1 MPPGR
6 DTTSEL
12 QAFDRFDQVIDP
24 YLHCQLRQSGLRD
37 GLRPTSVW
45 RKQMCDF
52 CLSGE
57 CQPCWRR
64 RRKWLSLRPRSRP
77 SSRPVGCCA
86 PRVQT
91 DIHSIARHALRC
103 SIHSP
108 TRPAVRRSTTIR
120 PYPDQFAL
128 KQHVT
133 EARDPERTLCG
144 SLNARVQHAEKI
156 SEDLYTKCKSGL
168 RCTQIKC
175 CVMIRRNDFKRSAN
189 IACREGGMRKG
200 LWRVTGASGSQSGSF
215 ILTLCN
221 NRTC

>member
-1 MPPGR
+1 MLAARSSRQLENGYHPPPLRSMPDPKDIVCGARANQLSAITCPALQCSILRMQPHCVRR
-6 DTTSEL
+6 DTNN
-12 QAFDRFDQVIDP
+12 
-24 YLHCQLRQSGLRD
+24 
-37 GLRPTSVW
+37 
-45 RKQMCDF
+45 
-52 CLSGE
+52 
-57 CQPCWRR
+57 
-64 RRKWLSLRPRSRP
+64 
-77 SSRPVGCCA
+77 
-86 PRVQT
+86 
-91 DIHSIARHALRC
+91 
-103 SIHSP
+103 
-108 TRPAVRRSTTIR
+108 R

-133 EARDPERTLCG
+133 EARDRARTLCG

-156 SEDLYTKCKSGL
+156 LEVLYTKFKSGL

-215 ILTLCN
+215 ILTLCI

>member
-1 MPPGR
+1 MVNAARPAQRLAP
-6 DTTSEL
+6 
-12 QAFDRFDQVIDP
+12 VITLSP
-24 YLHCQLRQSGLRD
+24 FPA
-37 GLRPTSVW
+37 RPA
-45 RKQMCDF
+45 
-52 CLSGE
+52 
-57 CQPCWRR
+57 
-64 RRKWLSLRPRSRP
+64 RST
-77 SSRPVGCCA
+77 CCVV
-86 PRVQT
+86 RVQT
-91 DIHSIARHALRC
+91 IMSAIVRAALQCSILPRHRHAV
-103 SIHSP
+103 HGG
-108 TRPAVRRSTTIR
+108 TRNR

-133 EARDPERTLCG
+133 EARDRERTLCI

-156 SEDLYTKCKSGL
+156 LEVLYTKFKSGL

-175 CVMIRRNDFKRSAN
+175 CVMIRRNDFKRSAD